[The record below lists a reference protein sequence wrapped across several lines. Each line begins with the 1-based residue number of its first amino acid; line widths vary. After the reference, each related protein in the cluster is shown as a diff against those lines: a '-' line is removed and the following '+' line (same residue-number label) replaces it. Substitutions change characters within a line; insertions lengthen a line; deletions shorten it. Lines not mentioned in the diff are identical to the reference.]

1 MTLAGKYFIETRGED
16 AVVGRVM
23 ERIDS
28 DFYLINY
35 NPSSQDPPL
44 YLVPTMQMAVDDYRF
59 FATKEEALAELHRLS
74 EEPDKVV
81 KLVNKSKKKKE

>member
-1 MTLAGKYFIETRGED
+1 MTLVGKYFVELQGED
-16 AVVGRVM
+16 AVVGKVM

-35 NPSSQDPPL
+35 NPGKTDPPL
-44 YLVPTMQMAVDDYRF
+44 HLVPTMQMAVDDYRF

-74 EEPDKVV
+74 DEPDKVV
-81 KLVNKSKKKKE
+81 TLVKTKKKDN